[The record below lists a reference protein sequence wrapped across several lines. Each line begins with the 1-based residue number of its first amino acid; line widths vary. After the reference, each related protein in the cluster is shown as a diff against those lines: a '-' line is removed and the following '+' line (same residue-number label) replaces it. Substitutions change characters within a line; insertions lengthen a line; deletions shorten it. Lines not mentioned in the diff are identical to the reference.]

1 MGKEET
7 KKNGTSMKAQGKQN
21 YKLEQRIRK
30 TELEKE

>member
-7 KKNGTSMKAQGKQN
+7 KNGISLKAQGKQN

-30 TELEKE
+30 TEIEK